1 MSGWIKIHRSILNHW
16 LYTEKRKFSKFEA
29 WQDLLLNVNFSDAKT
44 IIKGKLYDV
53 KRGQSILSLDSW
65 SKRWNWDKSSVRR
78 FFNLLEKDNMIIV
91 KSDNI
96 TTHLTI
102 CKYEDYQQKEN
113 ANETQM
119 KHKRNTNEIQT
130 TPIKEEE
137 EEYKESKEEKNIYSF
152 DEFWDLYDKKNDRKK
167 CSDKFNKLTGEQ
179 LKKIK
184 EVLPIYIKSK
194 PDVTFRKNPL
204 TWLNGECW
212 NDEIKNETISK
223 KESNT
228 NTYGFKII
236 I

>member
-1 MSGWIKIHRSILNHW
+1 MNGYNLIRDWYNYKFDNPSKVKAIHSDFYCYLIDRWNRLGQKKEFGLPTDVTMEALGIGSYNTYKKVLNDLIDFGFISIVKKSINQHQSKIIALSKNDKSTDKALDKATIKATDKALDE
-16 LYTEKRKFSKFEA
+16 T
-29 WQDLLLNVNFSDAKT
+29 SDT
-44 IIKGKLYDV
+44 IIK
-53 KRGQSILSLDSW
+53 QI
-65 SKRWNWDKSSVRR
+65 N
-78 FFNLLEKDNMIIV
+78 
-91 KSDNI
+91 
-96 TTHLTI
+96 
-102 CKYEDYQQKEN
+102 
-113 ANETQM
+113 NETNKQI
-119 KHKRNTNEIQT
+119 N
-130 TPIKEEE
+130 
-137 EEYKESKEEKNIYSF
+137 NIYSF

-223 KESNT
+223 KESNN

>member
-1 MSGWIKIHRSILNHW
+1 MNGYNLIRDWYNYKFDNPSKVKAIHSDFYCYLIDRWNRLGQKKEFGLPTDVTMEALGIGSYNTYKKVLNDLIDFGFISIVKKSINQHQSKIIALSKNDKATDKALDKATIKATDKALDE
-16 LYTEKRKFSKFEA
+16 T
-29 WQDLLLNVNFSDAKT
+29 SDT
-44 IIKGKLYDV
+44 IIK
-53 KRGQSILSLDSW
+53 QI
-65 SKRWNWDKSSVRR
+65 N
-78 FFNLLEKDNMIIV
+78 
-91 KSDNI
+91 
-96 TTHLTI
+96 
-102 CKYEDYQQKEN
+102 
-113 ANETQM
+113 NETNKQI
-119 KHKRNTNEIQT
+119 N
-130 TPIKEEE
+130 
-137 EEYKESKEEKNIYSF
+137 NIYSF

-167 CSDKFNKLTGEQ
+167 CLDKFNKLTGEQ